1 VNDGAGV
8 GVLKMIEADVGI
20 VETAEGETSELDD
33 DCTEAELAK
42 DWAFKL
48 EDDET
53 SEVELKEDW
62 RSELLAEDSGI
73 DGETME
79 EAEMIDDELTEA
91 LVEED
96 EKDTDDETAD
106 DEAAEDDDN
115 SALQLPNPG
124 WHPVPQ

>member
-1 VNDGAGV
+1 
-8 GVLKMIEADVGI
+8 
-20 VETAEGETSELDD
+20 
-33 DCTEAELAK
+33 
-42 DWAFKL
+42 
-48 EDDET
+48 
-53 SEVELKEDW
+53 
-62 RSELLAEDSGI
+62 
-73 DGETME
+73 ME